1 MYFVQIFIHLSS
13 VLCKKVGENLEQKKQ
28 KKKQT
33 RACESFRECSLKE
46 RRFFMKKPKTLKDKI
61 YNDVFDGIIKGEY
74 LLDNIL
80 SEKSL
85 MEKFNT
91 SKAPVRE
98 ALIELCNEGILRSI
112 PRYGYEIIKLTD
124 KDVDEIQKFRIIIEC
139 ECLSRYWD
147 MITPDRIAQLEK
159 NIIENYTDY
168 TEYDAIVHWENN
180 SRFHLLLMSFFNNQ
194 YIYNTVKSSLSIL
207 TRAYA
212 QFYWDKWHTTQFKT
226 TAGSHE
232 KFIRCLK
239 SNDKYGAIKALEL
252 DLSGFHE
259 K

>member
-1 MYFVQIFIHLSS
+1 
-13 VLCKKVGENLEQKKQ
+13 
-28 KKKQT
+28 
-33 RACESFRECSLKE
+33 
-46 RRFFMKKPKTLKDKI
+46 MKKSETLKDKI

-74 LLDNIL
+74 LSDQIL

-85 MEKFNT
+85 MEKFKT

-124 KDVDEIQKFRIIIEC
+124 KDVSDIQKFRIILEC

-147 MITPDRIAQLEK
+147 MITPDHIAQLEQ
-159 NIIENYTDY
+159 IITEDY
-168 TEYDAIVHWENN
+168 ANCTEYNAIVHWENN
-180 SRFHLLLMSFFNNQ
+180 SRFHLLLMSFFKNQ
-194 YIYNTVKSSLSIL
+194 YIYNTIKSSLSIL

-226 TAGSHE
+226 SAECHE
-232 KFIRCLK
+232 KFIKCLK
-239 SNDKYGAIKALEL
+239 SNDKYGAIKALEW

-259 K
+259 KTI